1 MKQDLPVVLEHGKR
15 GLLSIDDGRLDLL
28 QLSSDG
34 NRESRGPSA
43 IKHLCLPRSG
53 LGAGADSAAP
63 KRLMSAPLR
72 LVLLA
77 KLGTAPAT
85 ATSASGAPA
94 PAPST
99 ATTEVQKRLD
109 LHALVQKGA
118 KSHALH
124 PTKIH
129 VLVEASHVSDAEA
142 WCAELMAAA
151 YPVTAPCRRVLLLI
165 NPVGGKG
172 KAKTLV
178 TREVVPVLEAAG
190 CKVDLR
196 ETTHRGHAEEICAS
210 IPLDYE

>member
-15 GLLSIDDGRLDLL
+15 GLLSIDDGRLDVL

-34 NRESRGPSA
+34 NRE
-43 IKHLCLPRSG
+43 LPRRAS
-53 LGAGADSAAP
+53 LTSAP
-63 KRLMSAPLR
+63 KRLMSSPLR

-77 KLGTAPAT
+77 KLGAAPAS
-85 ATSASGAPA
+85 ATSASGAA
-94 PAPST
+94 VSSSASASSGGKT
-99 ATTEVQKRLD
+99 RLD

-124 PTKIH
+124 LTKIH
-129 VLVEASHVSDAEA
+129 VLVEASHSQDAEQ

-151 YPVTAPCRRVLLLI
+151 YPVTAPCRRVLLLL

-172 KAKTLV
+172 KAKQLV
-178 TREVVPVLEAAG
+178 AKEVVPVLEAAG
-190 CKVDLR
+190 CRVDMR
-196 ETTHRGHAEEICAS
+196 ETTHRNHAEEICAA

>member
-15 GLLSIDDGRLDLL
+15 GLLSIDDGRLDVL

-34 NRESRGPSA
+34 NREHPRRA
-43 IKHLCLPRSG
+43 ACLPS
-53 LGAGADSAAP
+53 LTSAP
-63 KRLMSAPLR
+63 KRLMSSPLR

-77 KLGTAPAT
+77 KLGAAPAS
-85 ATSASGAPA
+85 ATSASGAA
-94 PAPST
+94 VSSSASASSGGKT
-99 ATTEVQKRLD
+99 RLD

-124 PTKIH
+124 LTKIH
-129 VLVEASHVSDAEA
+129 VLVEASHASDAEQ

-151 YPVTAPCRRVLLLI
+151 YPVTAPCRRVLLLL

-172 KAKTLV
+172 KAKQLV
-178 TREVVPVLEAAG
+178 AKEVVPVLEAAG
-190 CKVDLR
+190 CRVDMR
-196 ETTHRGHAEEICAS
+196 ETTHRNHAEEICAT